1 MSLKYQIKE
10 TAPFVEFTALSI
22 DNAGGNPFDIII
34 PKEINLHNYCQAII
48 DKVFELKHSNLEAF
62 ITHQISLTKHPDKW
76 LNKFEKLVAVN
87 EELFENNKNRTR
99 LSKLQTLIELQR
111 QKMQSSSIKEIKPK
125 TPQRLINAESEE
137 RYFSFHEVKL
147 YIESTEDYNT
157 KVLYLNEEIFE
168 YQQADIISTNTKLQ
182 AYDEQCNKLLNKIQ
196 SIRKLKMELEKEQ
209 KELAQQSNPSLQPK
223 IKLRINGATNILVN
237 AFKQMMN
244 KKGTNGKPYLHY
256 NIKEVAEFI
265 CDSFVDEFGEPL
277 SKATVQTYLSPNRI
291 DKDPNNDDKIKL

>member
-1 MSLKYQIKE
+1 MLVKYQIKE
-10 TAPFVEFTALSI
+10 TAPFPEITAVPLTKTANDELIIAI
-22 DNAGGNPFDIII
+22 D
-34 PKEINLHNYCQAII
+34 KEINLDSYCQALIN
-48 DKVFELKHSNLEAF
+48 KVFQLPHSKLDAF
-62 ITHQISLTKHPDKW
+62 IQHQIALVKQPDKW
-76 LNKFEKLVAVN
+76 LNKFEKLLTLNVH
-87 EELFENNKNRTR
+87 LFETEKDKTR
-99 LSKLQTLIELQR
+99 LVKLYTLIEKNRSLV
-111 QKMQSSSIKEIKPK
+111 QSSSIKEVKLK
-125 TPQRLINAESEE
+125 TPPRLINATSEE
-137 RYFSFHEVKL
+137 RHFSFHEVKN
-147 YIESTEDYNT
+147 YVDTSEDFNA

-168 YQQADIISTNTKLQ
+168 YQQAEIISTNTKLQ
-182 AYDEQCNKLLNKIQ
+182 PYDVQCSKLLNKIQ
-196 SIRKLKMELEKEQ
+196 SIRKLKQELEKEQ

>member
-34 PKEINLHNYCQAII
+34 TSEINLHTYCLAII
-48 DKVFELKHSNLEAF
+48 NKVFELKHSNLEAF
-62 ITHQISLTKHPDKW
+62 ITYQISLAKHPEKW
-76 LNKFEKLVAVN
+76 LNKFEKLITLN
-87 EELFENNKNRTR
+87 EHLFDNTRNKT
-99 LSKLQTLIELQR
+99 KLIKLFAILELQR
-111 QKMQSSSIKEIKPK
+111 QKMQSSSIKEVKPK
-125 TPQRLINAESEE
+125 TPPRLINATSEE
-137 RYFSFHEVKL
+137 RHFSFHEVKN
-147 YIESTEDYNT
+147 YVDTTEDFNA

-168 YQQADIISTNTKLQ
+168 YQQAEIISTNTKLQ
-182 AYDEQCNKLLNKIQ
+182 PYDVQCSKLLNKIQ
-196 SIRKLKMELEKEQ
+196 SIRKLKQELEKEK

>member
-1 MSLKYQIKE
+1 MSVKYQIKE
-10 TAPFVEFTALSI
+10 TAPFPELAAVPMAQAV
-22 DNAGGNPFDIII
+22 NAEFDICIDI
-34 PKEINLHNYCQAII
+34 EINLTTYCQTLIN
-48 DKVFELKHSNLEAF
+48 KVFQLPHSKLDAF
-62 ITHQISLTKHPDKW
+62 IQYQITLVKQPDKW
-76 LNKFEKLVAVN
+76 LNKFEKLLSVN
-87 EELFENNKNRTR
+87 EDLFETERNKTR
-99 LSKLQTLIELQR
+99 LVKLYTLIEKHRSLLE
-111 QKMQSSSIKEIKPK
+111 SSSIKEVKPK
-125 TPQRLINAESEE
+125 TPPRLINATSEE
-137 RYFSFHEVKL
+137 RHFSFHEVKS
-147 YIESTEDYNT
+147 YVDTTEDYNT

-168 YQQADIISTNTKLQ
+168 YQQAEIISTNTKLQ
-182 AYDEQCNKLLNKIQ
+182 PYDEQCSKLLNKIQ

-265 CDSFVDEFGEPL
+265 CDSFVDEFGESL

>member
-1 MSLKYQIKE
+1 VKHYVDTSE
-10 TAPFVEFTALSI
+10 DF
-22 DNAGGNPFDIII
+22 NA
-34 PKEINLHNYCQAII
+34 
-48 DKVFELKHSNLEAF
+48 
-62 ITHQISLTKHPDKW
+62 
-76 LNKFEKLVAVN
+76 
-87 EELFENNKNRTR
+87 
-99 LSKLQTLIELQR
+99 
-111 QKMQSSSIKEIKPK
+111 
-125 TPQRLINAESEE
+125 
-137 RYFSFHEVKL
+137 
-147 YIESTEDYNT
+147 

-168 YQQADIISTNTKLQ
+168 YQQAEIISTNTKLQ
-182 AYDEQCNKLLNKIQ
+182 PYDVQCSKLLNKIQ
-196 SIRKLKMELEKEQ
+196 SIRKLKQELEKEQ